1 MRQNFASLQT
11 CVMKTNMDLEYNGA
25 LTPFYWKGSPRAVSF
40 DAAGIQQ
47 KLASTDLPCFIVQD
61 FRGRIGASNEG
72 ELTAN
77 GKGLQLLAMA
87 NALPPSQLGDPSF
100 REDYNLKYAYK
111 TGAMAN
117 GIASEELVIAVGR
130 AGLLGSFGAAGLVPA
145 RVLQAIEKIQ
155 GGLPNEPYAFNLI
168 HSPNEEALEAGAVK
182 LYLEKGVHIVEASAF
197 LALTEHIVHYR
208 VAGLSRDQE
217 GGVVINN
224 KVIAKISRKEV
235 AAHFMQPAPERFLK
249 LLLEKGKI
257 TPMQAELAASVPMA
271 DDITVEADS
280 GGHTDNRPLVALLPS
295 IIQLR
300 DELQEK
306 HQFEQKIR
314 IGAAGGISTPASA
327 LAAFMMGAAYV
338 VTGSANQACVE
349 AGTSEHVRQLLA
361 TVDST
366 DVIMA
371 PASDMFEM
379 GVELQVLKRGTLF
392 GPRAKK
398 LYEYYQ
404 RYKSIEEIPAEE
416 RLKME
421 KQVFQKPLEAV
432 WQDCIEFFRNR
443 DPEQIER
450 AEGNPHRKM
459 ALVFRWYLGLSS
471 NWANAGTPGRAQDYQ
486 IWCGPAMGAFNDW
499 VKGTYLED
507 YRNRRA
513 ADVAEQIMQ
522 GAAYLYR
529 VQTLKMQGVAFP
541 LEWGRF
547 VPQRERM
554 EEKLYYPG

>member
-1 MRQNFASLQT
+1 MEL
-11 CVMKTNMDLEYNGA
+11 KYNG
-25 LTPFYWKGSPRAVSF
+25 TPTHLNWKGSPRAIAF
-40 DAAGIQQ
+40 DAAGIRE
-47 KLASTDLPCFIVQD
+47 KLARTGQPCFILQD
-61 FRGRIGASNEG
+61 FRGRIGVSNEG
-72 ELTAN
+72 ELTTD

-87 NALPPSQLGDPSF
+87 SALPPGQLGDPTF

-117 GIASEELVIAVGR
+117 GIASEELVIAIGR

-155 GGLPNEPYAFNLI
+155 SELPHQTYAFNLI
-168 HSPNEEALEAGAVK
+168 HSPNEAALEAGAVK
-182 LYLEKGVHIVEASAF
+182 LFLEKGVHVVEASAF

-208 VAGLSRDQE
+208 VAGLSQE
-217 GGVVINN
+217 PDGKIVINN
-224 KVIAKISRKEV
+224 KVIAKVSRKEV
-235 AAHFMQPAPERFLK
+235 AAHFMQPAPESFLK
-249 LLLEKGKI
+249 PLLEKGKI
-257 TPMQAELAASVPMA
+257 TPQQVELAARVPMC

-300 DELQEK
+300 DALQEK
-306 HQFEQKIR
+306 YQFEQQIR

-338 VTGSANQACVE
+338 VTGSVNQACVE
-349 AGTSEHVRQLLA
+349 AGTSEQVRKLLA
-361 TVDST
+361 TVAST
-366 DVIMA
+366 DVMMA

-398 LYEYYQ
+398 LYEYYL
-404 RYKSIEEIPAEE
+404 RYKSIDEIPEEE

-421 KQVFQKPLEAV
+421 KQVFQKPLETV
-432 WQDCIEFFRNR
+432 WQDCIEFFRSR
-443 DPEQIER
+443 DPEQIDR

-459 ALVFRWYLGLSS
+459 ALIFRWYLGLSS
-471 NWANAGTPGRAQDYQ
+471 NWANAGTQGRAQDFQ

-507 YRNRRA
+507 YQNRNA

-529 VQTLKMQGVAFP
+529 VQSLKMQGVGFP

-547 VPQRERM
+547 VPVEEVKEVGLLERQ
-554 EEKLYYPG
+554 G